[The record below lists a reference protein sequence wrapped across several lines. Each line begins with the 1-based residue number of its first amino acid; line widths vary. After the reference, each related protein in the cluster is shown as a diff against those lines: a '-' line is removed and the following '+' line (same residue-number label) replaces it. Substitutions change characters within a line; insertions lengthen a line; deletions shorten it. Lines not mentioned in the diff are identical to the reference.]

1 MKQGPFLQGVIM
13 TDRIIEYLST
23 ITDEEK
29 RILKENADIN
39 QADYTSSIDFVVD
52 NKKLLQKGQLIEI
65 RPHTRF
71 AHFPRHSHNYVEMV
85 YMCQGSTT
93 HIINGRERITL
104 AAGDILFM
112 NQHATHE
119 ILPASETDLAV
130 NFIIL
135 PEFFDRSLSMI
146 EQDNVVR
153 HFLISALTGEM
164 SSVNHLYFKTSD
176 IVPIHNLIEN
186 MLVTLIDKKP
196 GTYNINTVTMGLLLM
211 NLSVFCETID
221 IDASDYEK
229 NLVLRILKIIE
240 TNYSTTSLNE
250 ISGDF
255 KLPEYY
261 LSRLLKKYTGHNF
274 KELLKQQKL
283 QQAVY
288 LLDNSSL
295 SVDRIME
302 KLGYNNSSYFY
313 RAFKEKYSVSPAD
326 YRKKNG
332 SSQT

>member
-1 MKQGPFLQGVIM
+1 MQDNVM
-13 TDRIIEYLST
+13 TEAITEYLST

-29 RILKENADIN
+29 RILKEHADIN
-39 QADYTSSIDFVVD
+39 RSDYTSSIDFVVD

-71 AHFPRHSHNYVEMV
+71 AHFPCHSHNYVEMM
-85 YMCQGSTT
+85 YMCQGATT
-93 HIINGRERITL
+93 HIINGRDRITL
-104 AAGDILFM
+104 TAGDILFM

-119 ILPASETDLAV
+119 ILPASEKDLAV

-146 EQDNVVR
+146 EQNSVVR
-153 HFLISALTGEM
+153 HFLIAALTGEM
-164 SSVNHLYFKTSD
+164 SSVNYLYFKAHD
-176 IVPIHNLIEN
+176 ILPISNLVEN
-186 MLVTLIDKKP
+186 MLVTLINRKP
-196 GTYNINTVTMGLLLM
+196 GTHNINAVTMGLLLM
-211 NLSVFCETID
+211 NLSVFCETVD
-221 IDASDYEK
+221 IDANDYEK
-229 NLVLRILKIIE
+229 NLVLKILRLIE
-240 TNYSTTSLNE
+240 TNYSTASLNE
-250 ISGDF
+250 ISGDL

-261 LSRLLKKYTGHNF
+261 VSRLLKKYTGSNF
-274 KELLKQQKL
+274 KELLKQQRL
-283 QQAVY
+283 RQAVY
-288 LLDNSSL
+288 LLNNSSL

-313 RAFKEKYSVSPAD
+313 RIFKEKYQVSPAD